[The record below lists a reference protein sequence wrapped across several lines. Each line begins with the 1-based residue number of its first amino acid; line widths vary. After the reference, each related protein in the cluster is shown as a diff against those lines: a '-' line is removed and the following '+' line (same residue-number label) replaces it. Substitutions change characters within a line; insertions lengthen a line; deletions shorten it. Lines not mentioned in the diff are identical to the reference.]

1 MDYAAAGGHPVDITR
16 GDRLHRAEAVTVQD
30 FAFEQ
35 IGDRRQAY
43 VRMRA
48 HVDAAARRENGRT
61 HVIEKN
67 EWTDHPVRHS
77 GEDSAHREPA
87 GVAGVR
93 LEPGKAACAPSR
105 RGVSFRI
112 FSHSSAVVWLEQ
124 Q

>member
-1 MDYAAAGGHPVDITR
+1 MDYAAAGGHPIDIAR
-16 GDRLHRAEAVTVQD
+16 RDRLHRAEAVTVQD

-35 IGDRRQAY
+35 IGDRRKAY

-48 HVDAAARRENGRT
+48 HVDAAAWRENGRT

-87 GVAGVR
+87 EVAGVR
-93 LEPGKAACAPSR
+93 LEQGKAACAPAR
-105 RGVSFRI
+105 RRFSFSI
-112 FSHSSAVVWLEQ
+112 FSHSAAVGGIEK
-124 Q
+124 